1 MCKKASSLL
10 SSGGSCEV
18 LEIGKVRPLVTFLLF
33 LLSALP
39 VTAAESKTPQLQH
52 PNRASH
58 QLSNADL
65 THGENQVD
73 LHHLV
78 VPRQADKSCL
88 LKKIENS
95 VGVKSPSDPCG
106 LTSL

>member
-1 MCKKASSLL
+1 MEMSKKNLIAQFDSQLFELGFVRVQKDWYGLKLNDEFTGIFGLGTKTNFGL
-10 SSGGSCEV
+10 SVSPTVGIRNE
-18 LEIGKVRPLVTFLLF
+18 R
-33 LLSALP
+33 
-39 VTAAESKTPQLQH
+39 
-52 PNRASH
+52 
-58 QLSNADL
+58 
-65 THGENQVD
+65 D

-106 LTSL
+106 LMSL